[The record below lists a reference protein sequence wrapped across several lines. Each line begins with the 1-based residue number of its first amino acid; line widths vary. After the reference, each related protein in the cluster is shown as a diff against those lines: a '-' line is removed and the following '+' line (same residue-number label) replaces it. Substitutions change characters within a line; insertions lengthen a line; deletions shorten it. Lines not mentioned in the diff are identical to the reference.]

1 MIEDL
6 PQIED
11 PSGEEAE
18 QTGEVIDASARTRPR
33 IHSADALDTKHEME
47 ELAFLSDV
55 PLRLNM
61 VLGEATMSLGEVI
74 ALESDSIVQLDKPS
88 GDPVD
93 IFLENQKLGTG
104 EVIVLHDRLRI
115 RLLEVISPF
124 RGKEEERIQ
133 SPQVET
139 PQSPRSE
146 EEREE

>member
-18 QTGEVIDASARTRPR
+18 QTGEVIDTSARTRPR
-33 IHSADALDTKHEME
+33 IHSADALDTKHEIE
-47 ELAFLSDV
+47 ELIFLSDV

-61 VLGEATMSLGEVI
+61 ILGEATMSLGEVI

-104 EVIVLHDRLRI
+104 EVIVLHERLRI
-115 RLLEVISPF
+115 RLLEVTSPF
-124 RGKEEERIQ
+124 RGKEGERMQNPKI
-133 SPQVET
+133 ET
-139 PQSPRSE
+139 SQSPRSE
-146 EEREE
+146 EERE

>member
-133 SPQVET
+133 NPQVET